1 MNYVLLTEGTG
12 MGVHERTNVS
22 VLADACVRDAG
33 QCVHLECGPGTR
45 PGAIIV
51 GHVFGMGA
59 LHIAMR
65 HYEWLAQ
72 RYHASEDAK
81 IFLFGFSRGAM
92 IARVLADLICNCG
105 IPSDAYDARKVFK
118 WWMGG
123 HYPEAI
129 AAFRKEK
136 RLHPG
141 CVEYLGV
148 WDTVD
153 SSVGIDGE
161 KYRRVP
167 GGVAQARHAV
177 ARDERRC
184 FFSYEPMEGR
194 NAEEMVFPGSHSD
207 IGGIYPDNHE
217 IADLT
222 LGWIAKPAV
231 ERGLRIRSGFA
242 LKEDADPESVVL
254 HDSQNDATNVWGIL
268 PSPRRILS
276 HLRQHPLC
284 GILPDPFP
292 EENAAL
298 VSSSSVKRP
307 RTFAS

>member
-12 MGVHERTNVS
+12 KGVHERTNVS
-22 VLADACVRDAG
+22 VLAEACVRDAK
-33 QCVHLECGPGTR
+33 QCVHLERGPGTR
-45 PGAIIV
+45 FGAIVV

-59 LHIAMR
+59 LNIVLR

-72 RYHASEDAK
+72 RYRVREESK

-129 AAFRKEK
+129 AAFRREM
-136 RLHPG
+136 RLLPG
-141 CVEYLGV
+141 SVEYLGV
-148 WDTVD
+148 WDSVD
-153 SSVGIDGE
+153 SSIGIDAA

-167 GGVAQARHAV
+167 DGVAQARHAI

-184 FFSYEPMEGR
+184 FFSYEPMEGA

-207 IGGIYPDNHE
+207 VGGIYPDNHE
-217 IADLT
+217 IADLA
-222 LGWIAKPAV
+222 LGWIANPAL
-231 ERGLRIRSGFA
+231 ERGLRIKQGILF
-242 LKEDADPESVVL
+242 KENVSLESVVL
-254 HDSQNDATNVWGIL
+254 HDSQNDATNVWGAL
-268 PSPRRILS
+268 PSPKRMLAHI
-276 HLRQHPLC
+276 RQHPICRL
-284 GILPDPFP
+284 IAEPF
-292 EENAAL
+292 
-298 VSSSSVKRP
+298 SQ
-307 RTFAS
+307 